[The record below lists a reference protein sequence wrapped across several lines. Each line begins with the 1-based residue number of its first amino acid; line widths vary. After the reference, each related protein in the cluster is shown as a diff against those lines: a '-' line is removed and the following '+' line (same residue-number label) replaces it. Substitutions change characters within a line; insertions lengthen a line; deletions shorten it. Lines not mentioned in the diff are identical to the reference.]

1 MKGGEPVPKY
11 MTKEE
16 KQKHDERHKEDNLRF
31 IRAKLPGAT
40 ARELS
45 ILASF
50 IRGPGV
56 VGWSDSEYF
65 RDP

>member
-1 MKGGEPVPKY
+1 MSTY

-16 KQKHDERHKEDNLRF
+16 AREYREKHKEDNLRF

-40 ARELS
+40 ARELC
-45 ILASF
+45 ILAAF
-50 IRGPGV
+50 IRGLGIA
-56 VGWSDSEYF
+56 GWSESEYS